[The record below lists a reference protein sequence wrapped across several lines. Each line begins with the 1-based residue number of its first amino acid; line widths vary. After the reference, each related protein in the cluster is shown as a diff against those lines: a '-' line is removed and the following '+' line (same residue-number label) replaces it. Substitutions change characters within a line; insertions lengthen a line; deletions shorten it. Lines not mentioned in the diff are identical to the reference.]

1 MRLIADRRVTYAG
14 RVYRAGV
21 AFAARASHARVLV
34 VQGKARFAPAD
45 GPPADEAPMGE
56 TPASRVGALRTEY
69 EERAGKAPDLRW
81 GETRLAREI
90 AAL

>member
-1 MRLIADRRVTYAG
+1 MRLIADKRVTYAG

-34 VQGKARFAPAD
+34 VMGKARVAPEPVHRVDCIDATAAIID
-45 GPPADEAPMGE
+45 GLRAEYETRAGEAP
-56 TPASRVGALRTEY
+56 S
-69 EERAGKAPDLRW
+69 KRW
-81 GETRLAREI
+81 GIKRLQAEI

>member
-1 MRLIADRRVTYAG
+1 MRLLANKRVTYAG

-45 GPPADEAPMGE
+45 GPPGDE

-69 EERAGKAPDLRW
+69 EERAGKAPDMRW